1 MVKIASVCG
10 TNEDINNLLN
20 KIYEIYERENAK
32 EETKQIY
39 IYQDF
44 IDNSLVLKE
53 LNDLGIEIIYDLK
66 YVGSED
72 IVILSTYTNEDLE
85 YLENNHIEYYKNSFN
100 ILENQKYLQEIIK
113 RTKEEISD
121 SSIVFVI
128 GDGKDTHEITKEL
141 EKIIPTYEFNDLEE
155 FSTFF
160 LKGHYSSHIL
170 LTGGYSTP
178 LKEIYNYNYL
188 LEFLLFY
195 QERLQEF
202 KNYEPTFNQELIS
215 SKDGKEVQK
224 IAEYFSDLNKDGK
237 YLRATLIAL
246 ASLLT
251 GYSNYLDLCLAYETL
266 ETSIL
271 IHDDIIDN
279 AKYRRGKETIP
290 RRICQEFLPYSNDH
304 DYFNDVLKLANSLAI
319 CAGDLYFYEA
329 ENYLVKKYSNHPNF
343 AQILKL
349 YNEIVIKTIKGEVID
364 VTLPFMGKYNLKEVS
379 NQDILNIYHLKTS
392 WYTIIG
398 PFALGYLLGGK
409 TLDKNLE
416 NVLNKIGLAFQIKDD
431 ILGIFGDN
439 KKTGKSVTSDIKEF
453 KQTILYAYII
463 NTPYKEEFLKIYG
476 NKEISIK
483 DLELIREL
491 LKESGA
497 FDYAYDYL
505 SELYNEVFEDID
517 TLDLQDNGK
526 YILKGL
532 LIYINIRSKQWVIR

>member
-1 MVKIASVCG
+1 MVKIASICG
-10 TNEDINNLLN
+10 TNEDINALLN
-20 KIYEIYERENAK
+20 KVYEIYERESEK
-32 EETKQIY
+32 EDAKQIY

-53 LNDLGIEIIYDLK
+53 LNELGIEIIYDLNNLD
-66 YVGSED
+66 SND
-72 IVILSTYTNEDLE
+72 IVILSTSTNEDIE
-85 YLENNHIEYYKNSFN
+85 FLENNHIEYYQTSFN
-100 ILENQKYLQEIIK
+100 PLKNQKYLQKIIENAM
-113 RTKEEISD
+113 EEVEGCSL
-121 SSIVFVI
+121 VFVI
-128 GDGKDTHEITKEL
+128 GDGKDTHTITKEL
-141 EKIIPTYEFNDLEE
+141 ENIMPTYEFNELEE

-160 LKGHYSSHIL
+160 LSGHYSSDIL

-178 LKEIYNYNYL
+178 LKEIYNYKYL

-202 KNYEPTFNQELIS
+202 KEYMPTFNQEFIS
-215 SKDGKEVQK
+215 LKDSEEVQK
-224 IAEYFSDLNKDGK
+224 IKEYFVDLNKDGK

-246 ASLLT
+246 ASLLA
-251 GYSNYLDLCLAYETL
+251 GYSDYLDLCLTYETL

-290 RRICQEFLPYSNDH
+290 RRICHEYLPYSNDG

-319 CAGDLYFYEA
+319 CTGDLFFYEA
-329 ENYLVKKYSNHPNF
+329 ENYLVKKYSTHPNF

-349 YNEIVIKTIKGEVID
+349 YNDIIIKTIKGEVLD
-364 VTLPFMGKYNLKEVS
+364 VTLPFMSKYNLKNINED
-379 NQDILNIYHLKTS
+379 DILNIYHLKTS

-409 TLDKNLE
+409 NLDENLE

-439 KKTGKSVTSDIKEF
+439 KKIGKSVTSDIKEF
-453 KQTILYAYII
+453 KQTILYSYII
-463 NTPYKEEFLKIYG
+463 NTPYKDEFLKIYG
-476 NKEISIK
+476 NKVVSSHE
-483 DLELIREL
+483 LELIRGL
-491 LKESGA
+491 LKESGTI
-497 FDYAYDYL
+497 DYAYDYL
-505 SELYNEVFEDID
+505 SELYNEVLESID
-517 TLDLQDNGK
+517 TLDLHDNGK

-532 LIYINIRSKQWVIR
+532 LIYINIRSK